1 MTPDPKQTC
10 GSHEKITIA
19 ISGTAD
25 TSFLGQAELDESLKI
40 GAEVARQGAALVSGA
55 TTGIPLWAAKG
66 CKEAGGLSIGLS
78 PALSKEEHVE
88 KWKLPTDFMDVI
100 MYVGGGYAYRDVV
113 MVRSA
118 DAMAIG
124 PGRIGTLHEFTT
136 AFEDNKPIGILTGP
150 WDTDD
155 EIKMILEKSHRAGDN
170 KKIIYDADPSKLVR
184 RLVEL
189 VKIDRAEVDGAV
201 TTKLPVCAIT

>member
-1 MTPDPKQTC
+1 MIPDPKQTF

-25 TSFLGQAELDESLKI
+25 TSFLDQPELNEALKM
-40 GAEVARQGAALVSGA
+40 GVEVARQGAALISGA
-55 TTGIPLWAAKG
+55 TTGIPLWTAKG

-78 PALSKEEHVE
+78 PALSKQEHVE
-88 KWKLPTDFMDVI
+88 KWNLPTDFMDVI
-100 MYVGGGYAYRDVV
+100 MYVGGGYSYRDVV

-136 AFEDNKPIGILTGP
+136 AFEDNKPIGVLTGP

-155 EIKMILEKSHRAGDN
+155 EIKEILEKSHRAGDN
-170 KKIIYDADPSKLVR
+170 KKIIYDADPSKLVK
-184 RLVEL
+184 RLIEL
-189 VKIDRAEVDGAV
+189 VKIDKSV
-201 TTKLPVCAIT
+201 K